1 MGKLKESGVGLINTV
16 FFRKST
22 PPRSTSTTPRR
33 SWWPTRPRP
42 AAARVR
48 VVPLLLHPLGLG
60 CRVAVAQSVAG
71 PSNVPIQ
78 CNSTDV
84 GSNPGYGIKVQPS
97 PSLLCFIFRPWLQ
110 RCGSSVG
117 RGSFIRSRVGTT
129 LLRWVGILA

>member
-48 VVPLLLHPLGLG
+48 VVPLLLHPLDLG
-60 CRVAVAQSVAG
+60 TCGAVAQLLRVHQK
-71 PSNVPIQ
+71 VPNQ

-84 GSNPGYGIKVQPS
+84 GSNPGYGIRVQPPS
-97 PSLLCFIFRPWLQ
+97 PLCFIFRPWLP

>member
-1 MGKLKESGVGLINTV
+1 MGKLKESGVGLINNAV
-16 FFRKST
+16 FRKST

-48 VVPLLLHPLGLG
+48 VVPHLLHPLDLG
-60 CRVAVAQSVAG
+60 CRVAVALLLRVHQK
-71 PSNVPIQ
+71 VPNQ

-84 GSNPGYGIKVQPS
+84 GSNPGYGIRVQAQS
-97 PSLLCFIFRPWLQ
+97 PLCFIFRPWLQ

-117 RGSFIRSRVGTT
+117 SVSFERSRVGTT
-129 LLRWVGILA
+129 LLRWV